1 MRCVAVHVAL
11 HRNPSQAILH
21 SDEKHPPSL
30 HLMAT
35 LCERRAELRQCEAC
49 LRCEPPV
56 RCIATAA
63 APVRPAIGIPFKRPV
78 RVLTRARDRSRPSAS
93 RSRACSKAIE
103 VDPKYTP
110 ALVSL
115 ADLMHYSKKSVP
127 RYRCT
132 PDSDPSQQPLAD
144 SSEAL
149 LPRTGTRPHSASS
162 TLSRRSS
169 TSSRSRTTTS
179 ASMR

>member
-1 MRCVAVHVAL
+1 MQSYGSA
-11 HRNPSQAILH
+11 
-21 SDEKHPPSL
+21 
-30 HLMAT
+30 
-35 LCERRAELRQCEAC
+35 RRACGASR
-49 LRCEPPV
+49 PV

-63 APVRPAIGIPFKRPV
+63 APVRPAIGIPFERPV

-127 RYRCT
+127 R
-132 PDSDPSQQPLAD
+132 PLH
-144 SSEAL
+144 
-149 LPRTGTRPHSASS
+149 TRQ
-162 TLSRRSS
+162 
-169 TSSRSRTTTS
+169 
-179 ASMR
+179 